1 MSVASS
7 AVYKRVQL
15 DPRIFSRMTVKIQQ
29 AVQQAITAAVHRI
42 VAYAKSGASNVP
54 VLTGQLRDSF
64 TATPTMKG
72 ITLRWSALSPKGYDY
87 ARIQDVGGLTGT
99 GGHIAPKYYSDV
111 TKEVVREIF
120 HEELIRALEAMQP

>member
-15 DPRIFSRMTVKIQQ
+15 EPGIYSRMTVKIQQ
-29 AVQQAITAAVHRI
+29 AVQQAVQATKQRLE
-42 VAYAKSGASNVP
+42 AYAKSAASNVP

-64 TATPTMKG
+64 TATPTAKG

-87 ARIQDVGGLTGT
+87 AKVQDIGDARIR
-99 GGHIAPKYYSDV
+99 GHHYSEV
-111 TKEVVREIF
+111 TKEVAREMF
-120 HEELIRALEAMQP
+120 HSELVRALEAIVP